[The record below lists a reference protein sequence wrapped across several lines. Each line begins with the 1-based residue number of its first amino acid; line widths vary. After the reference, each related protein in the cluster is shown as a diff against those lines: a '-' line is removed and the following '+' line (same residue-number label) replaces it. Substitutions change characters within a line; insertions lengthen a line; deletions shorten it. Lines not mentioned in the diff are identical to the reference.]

1 MPIDTTERAGER
13 REMIAALQAAA
24 TRLPSG
30 LRAAV
35 EYPGVLDAMA
45 TVPREAFVPE
55 ERRDLAYRP
64 TALDIGHGQTISQ
77 PLIVAVMTGLLRPAP
92 DHKVLEIGT
101 GSGYQAAVLA
111 RLVAEVYSIEVVGA
125 LSGHAAD
132 ALAGLG
138 ITNVHL
144 RIGDGRAGWPEA
156 APFDGIIVTAAAAGD
171 VPPPL
176 LDQLKP
182 GGRLVAP
189 VGDKRQNLM
198 LAEKDASGAVVVHSM
213 LPVRFVPLI

>member
-1 MPIDTTERAGER
+1 MPNSMTGQADQR
-13 REMIAALQAAA
+13 REMIEALHAAA
-24 TRLPSG
+24 TGLASG

-35 EYPGVLDAMA
+35 AYPGVLDAMA
-45 TVPREAFVPE
+45 KVPREAFVPE
-55 ERRDLAYRP
+55 ERRELAYRP

-101 GSGYQAAVLA
+101 GSGYQAAVLS
-111 RLVAEVYSIEVVGA
+111 RLVAEVYSIEVVAA
-125 LSGHAAD
+125 LSARAAD

-138 ITNVHL
+138 CSNVHL
-144 RIGDGRAGWPEA
+144 RVGDGRGGWPEA

-171 VPPPL
+171 VPKLL

-189 VGDKRQNLM
+189 VGDKKQNLM
-198 LAEKDASGAVVVHSM
+198 LAEKDATGAVVAHSM